1 LRDAQGAEVAEAG
14 LPDRLRRSEVA
25 AGDEAVIPLAA
36 ETVHIEKQ
44 AVERGRVRVST
55 RTEIV
60 EEVRRENLRADAVG
74 VTRVPIDRIIAE
86 GETAPQVRTEDGVTI
101 IPVLEEILVVE
112 KRLLLKEEVRIQRNT
127 SGEDV
132 EVPVSLRR
140 QHAVIEREGPEDAS
154 LQPITPQPFEEK

>member
-1 LRDAQGAEVAEAG
+1 MTNGTIVNHVR
-14 LPDRLRRSEVA
+14 RLRFD
-25 AGDEAVIPLAA
+25 AGEM
-36 ETVHIEKQ
+36 TQQ
-44 AVERGRVRVST
+44 A
-55 RTEIV
+55 
-60 EEVRRENLRADAVG
+60 LADAVG

-140 QHAVIEREGPEDAS
+140 QHAVIEREGPDDAS
-154 LQPITPQPFEEK
+154 LQPTTSPTVRGEVE